1 MGACSA
7 TAVQEGVAFPFVIPT
22 RISCQAA
29 LDGATCAPFRE
40 ERRMKCINAMNLN
53 RKSGGAQPRDLQ
65 FSGRFLGMLFDS
77 PQGDLMELLCL
88 RNAPRP
94 AILDGWDACALGAS
108 QNPPGFHPTREEYL
122 KGFTPVL
129 MIRLARFGARKQPYY
144 RVVVIE
150 KDRARNGRS
159 IEVVGT
165 YNPRTQPATVQL
177 KRERIEHWTSNGA
190 QLSERVAKLLA
201 APSAPAT
208 AA

>member
-1 MGACSA
+1 
-7 TAVQEGVAFPFVIPT
+7 
-22 RISCQAA
+22 
-29 LDGATCAPFRE
+29 
-40 ERRMKCINAMNLN
+40 
-53 RKSGGAQPRDLQ
+53 
-65 FSGRFLGMLFDS
+65 
-77 PQGDLMELLCL
+77 
-88 RNAPRP
+88 
-94 AILDGWDACALGAS
+94 
-108 QNPPGFHPTREEYL
+108 
-122 KGFTPVL
+122 VL

-165 YNPRTQPATVQL
+165 YNPRTQPATVEL

-201 APSAPAT
+201 ASSAPAT